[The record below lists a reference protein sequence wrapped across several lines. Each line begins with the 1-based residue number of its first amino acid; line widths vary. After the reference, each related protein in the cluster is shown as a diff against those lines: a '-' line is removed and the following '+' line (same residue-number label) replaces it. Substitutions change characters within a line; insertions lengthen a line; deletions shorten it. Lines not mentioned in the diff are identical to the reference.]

1 LEREYRRAKKK
12 IRMDVSFS
20 VNQLAMRKEEN
31 RKTRPMTKGQM
42 EAEISKALVAFEK
55 EHMGRGPVDVKSYIV
70 QDMVL
75 IRLRGVLTPAEGHL
89 AKDED
94 GINLIKQVRAK
105 LLENSCEILAGYIRS
120 ITGCG
125 VISFHTDISTKTG
138 ERVIVITLEEDVE
151 SRFS

>member
-1 LEREYRRAKKK
+1 
-12 IRMDVSFS
+12 
-20 VNQLAMRKEEN
+20 MRNEEN

-55 EHMGRGPVDVKSYIV
+55 EHMGRGPVDVKSYII

-75 IRLRGVLTPAEGHL
+75 IRLRGVLTPAESHL

-94 GINLIKQVRAK
+94 GIYLIKQVRAK
-105 LLENSCEILAGYIRS
+105 LLENSYEILAGDIS
-120 ITGCG
+120 NITGCK

-138 ERVIVITLEEDVE
+138 ERVIVITLEVDME